1 MIRGI
6 FYPKIEDFPLEE
18 GRAHLKIPP
27 IFKHRNSIVA
37 SIYEINEFLC
47 MKMDIGLG
55 KIFWGKFKSPP
66 KKH

>member
-1 MIRGI
+1 
-6 FYPKIEDFPLEE
+6 
-18 GRAHLKIPP
+18 
-27 IFKHRNSIVA
+27 
-37 SIYEINEFLC
+37 